1 MKAYAPA
8 IRRHEFVLELTYH
21 AQIAPWLQIQP
32 TAQYVFNLNGGVPNP
47 QQPAKRLPDAAVL
60 GVRTT
65 VTF

>member
-1 MKAYAPA
+1 M
-8 IRRHEFVLELTYH
+8 LELTYQ
-21 AQIAPWLQIQP
+21 AQIAPWWQVQP

-47 QQPAKRLPDAAVL
+47 QQPARRLPDAAVL

>member
-1 MKAYAPA
+1 M
-8 IRRHEFVLELTYH
+8 
-21 AQIAPWLQIQP
+21 QP

-60 GVRTT
+60 GLRTT